1 MHKHNHCHNHH
12 IENERKTLL
21 IIWLT
26 LLTMIVEIAYGY
38 ITKSMALL
46 SDGYHMATH
55 VLALGLTY
63 ATYVVM
69 RKFKESSLFPN
80 GTDKIEMLAS
90 YTSSLLLAF
99 TGCHIII
106 EAIKRFFVPVDIKF
120 DDAILIAVIGLLVN
134 GGCIFVMQGSKGH
147 EKHKDY
153 NFKAAYY
160 HILADLLTSVLAIFA
175 LIVGKYYGL
184 MFLDYVIGALGG
196 VLILR
201 WAIDLIKNTVAQL
214 IDMKVT
220 EKRI

>member
-1 MHKHNHCHNHH
+1 
-12 IENERKTLL
+12 
-21 IIWLT
+21 
-26 LLTMIVEIAYGY
+26 
-38 ITKSMALL
+38 
-46 SDGYHMATH
+46 
-55 VLALGLTY
+55 
-63 ATYVVM
+63 
-69 RKFKESSLFPN
+69 
-80 GTDKIEMLAS
+80 
-90 YTSSLLLAF
+90 
-99 TGCHIII
+99 
-106 EAIKRFFVPVDIKF
+106 
-120 DDAILIAVIGLLVN
+120 
-134 GGCIFVMQGSKGH
+134 MQGSKGH